1 MIEILGALLGGA
13 FRLAPEL
20 LKLVG
25 ESADRTHEL
34 AMLDRQLKLDEL
46 RGKQEL
52 ALQAGEQEL
61 AQIQGQLHNLGVALR
76 GQFTKT
82 GIRLVDAMTWLVR
95 PLTTYILLALYVLAK
110 VSAFILAMQTDGALA
125 AMAQAY
131 SEEDMG
137 LLSGIL
143 SFWFVGRT
151 LDKQAGRA

>member
-20 LKLVG
+20 LKLAG
-25 ESADRTHEL
+25 ESADRKHEL
-34 AMLDRQLKLDEL
+34 AMLDKQIKLDEL

-110 VSAFILAMQTDGALA
+110 VSAFVLAMQTDGALA

-131 SEEDMG
+131 SQEDMG
-137 LLSGIL
+137 LFSGIL

-151 LDKQAGRA
+151 LDKQAGRS